1 MDFTIVEYIIKI
13 VRMGIAASFLYWLLA
28 IVTSPDFSK
37 EDVVVVSILSA
48 VIGSAATLLFSESG
62 KK

>member
-1 MDFTIVEYIIKI
+1 MDFTIVEYIIRI
-13 VRMGIAASFLYWLLA
+13 IRMGTAASFLYWLLA
-28 IVTSPDFSK
+28 IVTGPNFSK

-48 VIGSAATLLFSESG
+48 VIGSAATLLFSETV

>member
-1 MDFTIVEYIIKI
+1 MDFTIVEYVI
-13 VRMGIAASFLYWLLA
+13 RMIRIGTAAGFLYWLLA
-28 IVTSPDFSK
+28 IVTGPDFSK

-48 VIGSAATLLFSESG
+48 VIGSAATLLFSETV